1 MSANRYRPTHARA
14 LILSPDPLVG
24 ALFGAAAELGGYEVV
39 FPPEGEL
46 PRDALRGTR
55 PAQLLID
62 CEDPAAYDE
71 TLLGNAM
78 MIGARISL
86 FGTESGI
93 AALAPIVER
102 YQLRLIVLPR
112 DAGRLHELV
121 ATAASESIRH
131 RPRSTV
137 R

>member
-1 MSANRYRPTHARA
+1 
-14 LILSPDPLVG
+14 LILSPDPLIG
-24 ALFGAAAELGGYEVV
+24 ALLGAAAELSGYEAV
-39 FPPEGEL
+39 FPPEAEP
-46 PRDALRGTR
+46 PRDVLRETR
-55 PAQLLID
+55 PAHVLLD

-86 FGTESGI
+86 FGTEIGI

-102 YQLRLIVLPR
+102 YQLRPIVLPR
-112 DAGRLHELV
+112 DADRLPGLL
-121 ATAASESIRH
+121 ATAASESIPH
-131 RPRSTV
+131 PPQSTA